1 MAGPSVLAQL
11 KFEKA
16 DFYVSNN
23 TAFNSS
29 LNMAQ
34 RVALYAFRQQAIVV
48 RRRRNR
54 SLRLT
59 CAPLM
64 QGKCNTPKPGFFE
77 LVEEVK
83 KRWCVLASSPL
94 VCCLSACPAQAR
106 MEQPRQHVA

>member
-1 MAGPSVLAQL
+1 MSMKKKPNWPSGKRQKASSMAGPSVLAQL

-48 RRRRNR
+48 RRPRSRN
-54 SLRLT
+54 LPLT
-59 CAPLM
+59 CA
-64 QGKCNTPKPGFFE
+64 
-77 LVEEVK
+77 
-83 KRWCVLASSPL
+83 R
-94 VCCLSACPAQAR
+94 
-106 MEQPRQHVA
+106 

>member
-1 MAGPSVLAQL
+1 MRWHQICQIQCGMGPMSWADVGTRKEHASARPSVLAQL

-48 RRRRNR
+48 RRPRSRN
-54 SLRLT
+54 LPLT
-59 CAPLM
+59 CA
-64 QGKCNTPKPGFFE
+64 
-77 LVEEVK
+77 
-83 KRWCVLASSPL
+83 R
-94 VCCLSACPAQAR
+94 
-106 MEQPRQHVA
+106 